1 MTSTD
6 LPLSA
11 RPGSFDGSLNRNAM
25 LAYAYHLY
33 DRRGTMLPAMTSV
46 PLASRQ
52 LNPANSED
60 VYKLQL
66 LPLLVTMRTFY
77 PQDLSILL
85 LMACTHYA
93 LGDYEASLR
102 ISEDILALDP
112 DFVRFF
118 RQSRFVLLVI
128 SHIE

>member
-1 MTSTD
+1 
-6 LPLSA
+6 
-11 RPGSFDGSLNRNAM
+11 M

-118 RQSRFVLLVI
+118 RPSRFVLLVI